1 MPVLDIERFFILD
14 CNHVV
19 VGNPNGYRT
28 CAAALRQQDMKGS
41 KAYNAIWLAYEAR
54 KADYVAK
61 GVPEAER
68 RNNVSSIKLLEVSA

>member
-19 VGNPNGYRT
+19 VGNPNGYQT
-28 CAAALRQQDMKGS
+28 CAAAVRQQDMKGS

-61 GVPEAER
+61 GVPEHEQR
-68 RNNVSSIKLLEVSA
+68 RNISSIKLLETA